1 MLPFEAGYPL
11 ATPVYVSPGCWLPL
25 STPAYVSPE
34 CWLPLATPA
43 YVSPGCWLLLF
54 MSPQD
59 AGYPNL
65 CLPRMLATSWL
76 PQCSGVWQEEFLPP
90 RNNTSFVGPGNK
102 STITGLKIHFQ
113 KLTDQAR
120 RVGRRWDARGEG
132 KEEGRKVKKGGEEG
146 RVRLGEGT

>member
-54 MSPQD
+54 SVYVSPGCWLPQLMSPQD
-59 AGYPNL
+59 AGYL
-65 CLPRMLATSWL
+65 LATPVFCCL
-76 PQCSGVWQEEFLPP
+76 
-90 RNNTSFVGPGNK
+90 
-102 STITGLKIHFQ
+102 
-113 KLTDQAR
+113 
-120 RVGRRWDARGEG
+120 ARGVFAPQEQHLLCG
-132 KEEGRKVKKGGEEG
+132 AGE
-146 RVRLGEGT
+146 